1 MENIKQLLELNIEI
15 EGLLRVAEY
24 RKSEIIDSLLL
35 AKSKK
40 FLDILNAAISDNKLC
55 TDPPIVVHSIT
66 NQQVVADTKVEDMV
80 CTLPDTEV
88 NSIPQKTENND
99 DINDTNEDIPD
110 IMSEEI
116 ETVLEMDTPAKETQ
130 ECPIAE
136 TQDQPI
142 SNPDTIKKDKEEA
155 VNVESQNEISPSIL
169 SSDSNHVMR
178 LDEMIHRQSSRDLKK
193 AFSLN
198 DRFRYIREIF
208 NNDAEYFDET
218 IKNLEMLSNL
228 DDVYD
233 YLLGDIGLNHED
245 ETVKDFLEIIYNHFN
260 A

>member
-24 RKSEIIDSLLL
+24 RKSEIVDSLLL

-40 FLDILNAAISDNKLC
+40 FLDILNAAIADGKLS
-55 TDPPIVVHSIT
+55 TVPSIVAHSIPD
-66 NQQVVADTKVEDMV
+66 QQVVADTEVEDMV
-80 CTLPDTEV
+80 CTLQAEA
-88 NSIPQKTENND
+88 NSIPQKAENID
-99 DINDTNEDIPD
+99 DINDTNEDIPESD
-110 IMSEEI
+110 EI
-116 ETVLEMDTPAKETQ
+116 ETVLEMDTSIKETQ

-136 TQDQPI
+136 TQDQQV
-142 SNPDTIKKDKEEA
+142 SNPDTKKEKEEA
-155 VNVESQNEISPSIL
+155 VNIESQNEISPSIL

-218 IKNLEMLSNL
+218 INNLEMLSNL

>member
-24 RKSEIIDSLLL
+24 RKSEIVDSLLL

-40 FLDILNAAISDNKLC
+40 FLDILNAAIADDKLC
-55 TDPPIVVHSIT
+55 TDPSIVAHSI
-66 NQQVVADTKVEDMV
+66 NDQQVVADTEVENMV
-80 CTLPDTEV
+80 CTLKAAET
-88 NSIPQKTENND
+88 NHIPQKAENID
-99 DINDTNEDIPD
+99 DIDDTDENIPD

-116 ETVLEMDTPAKETQ
+116 ETVLEMDTSGQETLD
-130 ECPIAE
+130 CPIVV
-136 TQDQPI
+136 THDQPEF
-142 SNPDTIKKDKEEA
+142 NPDTKKEKEEA
-155 VNVESQNEISPSIL
+155 VNIESQNEISPSIL

-218 IKNLEMLSNL
+218 INNLEMLSNL

>member
-24 RKSEIIDSLLL
+24 RKSEIVDSLLL

-40 FLDILNAAISDNKLC
+40 FLDILNAAIADDKLC
-55 TDPPIVVHSIT
+55 TVPSIVAHST
-66 NQQVVADTKVEDMV
+66 PDQQAVADTEVEDMV
-80 CTLPDTEV
+80 CTLQSAEANPIT
-88 NSIPQKTENND
+88 QKAENTDDNND
-99 DINDTNEDIPD
+99 TDEDIPESD
-110 IMSEEI
+110 EI
-116 ETVLEMDTPAKETQ
+116 ETVLEMDTSVKETQ
-130 ECPIAE
+130 ECQIAE
-136 TQDQPI
+136 TQDLPV
-142 SNPDTIKKDKEEA
+142 SNPDTKKEKEEA
-155 VNVESQNEISPSIL
+155 VNIESQNEISPSIL

-218 IKNLEMLSNL
+218 INNLEMLSNL